1 MHDKDRLIFGG
12 TACFKVKIPQEEAE
26 IYGMNEK
33 ESKKDFDEIDWE
45 YFQKELMAKVDSE
58 KKKKEEIVEKER
70 EKQGSYIEFSLN
82 FIKYIFIFQSR
93 QK

>member
-1 MHDKDRLIFGG
+1 MIFGG
-12 TACFKVKIPQEEAE
+12 TACFKVRIPQEEAE

-58 KKKKEEIVEKER
+58 KKKKEELVEKER
-70 EKQGSYIEFSLN
+70 EKKGLFQIKFNFAKNNSFPFFS
-82 FIKYIFIFQSR
+82 
-93 QK
+93 

>member
-1 MHDKDRLIFGG
+1 MIFGG
-12 TACFKVKIPQEEAE
+12 TACFKVRIPQEEAE

-58 KKKKEEIVEKER
+58 KKKKEQIVEKER
-70 EKQGSYIEFSLN
+70 EKQGLF
-82 FIKYIFIFQSR
+82 
-93 QK
+93 